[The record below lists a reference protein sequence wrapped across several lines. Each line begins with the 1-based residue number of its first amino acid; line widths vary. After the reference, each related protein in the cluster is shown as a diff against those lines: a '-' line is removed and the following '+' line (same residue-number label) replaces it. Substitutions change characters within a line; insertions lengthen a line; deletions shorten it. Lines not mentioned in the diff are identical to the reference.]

1 MNRIVVVVA
10 LALGLA
16 GTAAAQDA
24 KALYSQRCVAC
35 HGPDGKGQTAMGKKM
50 NVPDLTQAKLA
61 EPEAEK
67 VITDGKGKMT
77 AYKGKLSPEQI
88 KSLAA
93 YVAGGLK

>member
-1 MNRIVVVVA
+1 MKRIAVVVA

-16 GTAAAQDA
+16 GTAAAEDA
-24 KALYSQRCVAC
+24 KTLFSQKCVAC

-50 NVPDLTQAKLA
+50 NAPDLTAAKLSEA
-61 EPEAEK
+61 DAEK
-67 VITDGKGKMT
+67 VIANGKGKMT